1 MTALT
6 SSQGLSNSINRG
18 SAAVRVAV
26 RSMFQK
32 PQADKLIA
40 VSCGPCLGLRS
51 LNTGTSHGRSFEST
65 HAQTHAVAGG
75 VVYLERTSY

>member
-18 SAAVRVAV
+18 SAAGRDTVRA
-26 RSMFQK
+26 MFQK

-40 VSCGPCLGLRS
+40 VSSGPCLGLRS
-51 LNTGTSHGRSFEST
+51 LNTGICHG
-65 HAQTHAVAGG
+65 
-75 VVYLERTSY
+75 